1 MENGYERKSPGSG
14 TSVYSNRIFVDLIKD
29 TDFERDERI
38 QLLLDSISIAFVDL
52 IKTEHGTF
60 ILQSLEGTIKSIKD
74 GNGFRIAIQLTSQ
87 VVQEIN
93 LTTEERFA
101 LFLGCVGIIVALVSH
116 HGPATTVSAEIEK
129 MISKTNELILC
140 TVILPLRNGTTR
152 AIENFFACEFVAAL
166 ND

>member
-1 MENGYERKSPGSG
+1 MENGYKRNSPSSG
-14 TSVYSNRIFVDLIKD
+14 TSVYSNRIFVDLTKD

-38 QLLLDSISIAFVDL
+38 QKLLDSISINFVDL

-60 ILQSLEGTIKSIKD
+60 ILQSLEGTIKTIKD
-74 GNGFRIAIQLTSQ
+74 GDGFRMAIQLTSRI
-87 VVQEIN
+87 VQEIDI
-93 LTTEERFA
+93 TSEERFA

-129 MISKTNELILC
+129 IISKTYELIFC
-140 TVILPLRNGTTR
+140 TVILPIRNGTKR
-152 AIENFFACEFVAAL
+152 AIENFFACEFLMAL

>member
-1 MENGYERKSPGSG
+1 MENGYQRKSPSCG
-14 TSVYSNRIFVDLIKD
+14 TSVYSNRIFVDLTKD

-38 QLLLDSISIAFVDL
+38 QKLLDSISITFVDL

-60 ILQSLEGTIKSIKD
+60 ILQSLEGTIKTIKD
-74 GNGFRIAIQLTSQ
+74 GAGFRMAIQLTSRI
-87 VVQEIN
+87 VQEIDI
-93 LTTEERFA
+93 TSEERFA

-129 MISKTNELILC
+129 MISRTYELILC